1 MTGILLFAAWAAL
14 GVLAWWWLTRP
25 EPAAPPRPAAPE
37 PPREWLRA
45 LYDGM
50 R

>member
-1 MTGILLFAAWAAL
+1 MTGVLLLAAWAAA
-14 GVLAWWWLTRP
+14 GVLIWWWLTRP
-25 EPAAPPRPAAPE
+25 LPAAPARPVAPE
-37 PPREWLRA
+37 PPREWLRD